1 MWRLKMNSI
10 NIKKLVNSFD
20 ERYQKSIEMIQK
32 MREIIEKGEHVK
44 ILETNKKLT
53 TYILNKYFDEN
64 KN

>member
-1 MWRLKMNSI
+1 MNSI

>member
-1 MWRLKMNSI
+1 MNSI

-53 TYILNKYFDEN
+53 TYILNKYLDEN